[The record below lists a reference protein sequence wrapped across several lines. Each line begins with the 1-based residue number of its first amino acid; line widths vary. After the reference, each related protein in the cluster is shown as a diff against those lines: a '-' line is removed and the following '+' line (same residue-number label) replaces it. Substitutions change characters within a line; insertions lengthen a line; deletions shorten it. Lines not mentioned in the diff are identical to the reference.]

1 MVTGTPANPFQPRA
15 DEAERQTQLD
25 RMKRTAT
32 GMLAV
37 AGVILVVARVFEP
50 RYPWLGYVRATA
62 EASVVGGLADWF
74 AVTAIFRH
82 PLGIPIPH
90 TAIIGR
96 QKDRIGRIMGNFVQ
110 QYFLSR
116 ESVAAKLRDM
126 RIAERV
132 MQWLADPG
140 NASRIAGQVAG
151 GLARA
156 LEALPDED
164 MRRLIQ
170 QGAADRIRAVK
181 VAPVLGKTL
190 SLVVAGD
197 RHQELLNQ
205 ALTLTAKAVTENR
218 DLIRQKVKAASP
230 WWVPKPVD
238 ERIYQRIVLAIEG
251 LLREITADPAHPV
264 RERFD
269 RAIRDFVEQLQHSP
283 EAGAR
288 AEALKAE
295 WLSEETLAELSSWVW
310 ESTRRAVAG
319 YASRPEDAEPGPIAR
334 GVSAFGSSMLANP
347 ARLAELEE
355 FIVTVVAEALERHR
369 HEAADMIARTVERW
383 DPEATS
389 RRMELA
395 VGRDLQFVRIN
406 GTLVGGLV
414 GLLLYAVPRLFG
426 K

>member
-1 MVTGTPANPFQPRA
+1 MTDPFRPRA
-15 DEAERQTQLD
+15 DEAERQAQLD

-32 GMLAV
+32 GMLGLAGAV
-37 AGVILVVARVFEP
+37 LVAARILES

-116 ESVAAKLRDM
+116 EALAAKLRDM
-126 RIAERV
+126 RIAERA
-132 MQWLADPG
+132 MRWLADPANG
-140 NASRIAGQVAG
+140 ERIAAQVAS
-151 GLARA
+151 GLSRA
-156 LEALPDED
+156 LDALPDDTIRE
-164 MRRLIQ
+164 LIR
-170 QGAADRIRAVK
+170 QGAADRIRALR

-197 RHQELLNQ
+197 RHQELLDQ
-205 ALTLTAKAVTENR
+205 ALGLAAQAVAENR
-218 DLIRQKVKAASP
+218 DLIRRKVKASSP
-230 WWVPKPVD
+230 WWIPGPVD
-238 ERIYQRIVLAIEG
+238 ERIYQRIVAAIET
-251 LLREITADPAHPV
+251 LLQEIAADPAHPV
-264 RERFD
+264 RARFD
-269 RAIRDFVEQLQHSP
+269 RAIRDVVERLQHSP
-283 EAGAR
+283 EAAAR

-295 WLSEETLAELSSWVW
+295 WLSEETIAELSAWIW
-310 ESTRRAVAG
+310 GALRQAVAG
-319 YASRPEDAEPGPIAR
+319 YAARGATRDPGPLAR
-334 GVSAFGSSMLANP
+334 GLGAFGRSMLDSP
-347 ARLAELEE
+347 ERLAELEA
-355 FIVTVVAEALERHR
+355 FLVGVLADALERHR
-369 HEAADMIARTVERW
+369 HEAADLIARTVARW

-414 GLLLYAVPRLFG
+414 GLLLYAVPRLF

>member
-1 MVTGTPANPFQPRA
+1 MTDPFRPRA
-15 DEAERQTQLD
+15 DEAERQAQLD
-25 RMKRTAT
+25 RMKRRAA
-32 GMLAV
+32 GLLAL
-37 AGVILVVARVFEP
+37 AGAILVAARILEP

-96 QKDRIGRIMGNFVQ
+96 QKDRIGRIIGNFVQ
-110 QYFLSR
+110 QYFFSR
-116 ESVAAKLRDM
+116 EAIALKLREM
-126 RIAERV
+126 HIAERV
-132 MQWLADPG
+132 MTWLADPANG
-140 NASRIAGQVAG
+140 EQIASQVAG

-156 LEALPDED
+156 LEALPDEK
-164 MRRLIQ
+164 MRELIQ
-170 QGAADRIRAVK
+170 QGAADRIRAVR

-190 SLVVAGD
+190 ALVVAGD

-205 ALTLTAKAVTENR
+205 ALGFAAQAVTENR
-218 DLIRQKVKAASP
+218 ELIRQKVKASSP
-230 WWVPKPVD
+230 WWIPGPVD
-238 ERIYQRIVLAIEG
+238 ERIYQRIVVAIET
-251 LLREITADPAHPV
+251 LLTDITANPAHPV
-264 RERFD
+264 RARFD
-269 RAIRDFVEQLQHSP
+269 TAIRDFVERLQHSP

-295 WLSEETLAELSSWVW
+295 WLSDDTIADLSAWVW
-310 ESTRRAVAG
+310 DATRKAVAG
-319 YASRPEDAEPGPIAR
+319 YAARSDEAGPRPLAR
-334 GVSAFGSSMLANP
+334 GLSAFAGSMLENRD
-347 ARLAELEE
+347 RLVELEE
-355 FIVTVVAEALERHR
+355 FLVGVLAEALERHR
-369 HEAADMIARTVERW
+369 HEAEDLIARTVARW
-383 DPEATS
+383 DPDATS

-414 GLLLYAVPRLFG
+414 GLLLYAIPKLLG

>member
-1 MVTGTPANPFQPRA
+1 MSGNPFLPRA
-15 DEAERQTQLD
+15 DQAERQAPLD
-25 RMKRTAT
+25 RMKRIAAA
-32 GMLAV
+32 MLAV
-37 AGVILVVARVFEP
+37 AGVILVLARIFEP

-116 ESVAAKLRDM
+116 EAIAAKLREM
-126 RIAERV
+126 GIAERV
-132 MQWLADPG
+132 MSWLADPVHG
-140 NASRIAGQVAG
+140 EQIAAQVAS

-156 LEALPDED
+156 LEALPDEK
-164 MRRLIQ
+164 MRELIQ
-170 QGAADRIRAVK
+170 QGATDRLRAVR

-205 ALTLTAKAVTENR
+205 ALGFAAQAVGENR
-218 DLIRQKVKAASP
+218 ELIRQKVKASSP
-230 WWVPKPVD
+230 WWIPGPVD
-238 ERIYQRIVLAIEG
+238 EKIYQRIVVAIET
-251 LLREITADPAHPV
+251 LLRDITENPTHPV
-264 RERFD
+264 RARFD
-269 RAIRDFVEQLQHSP
+269 QAIRDFVDRLEHSP
-283 EAGAR
+283 ETGAR

-295 WLSEETLAELSSWVW
+295 WLSDETVADLSAWVW
-310 ESTRRAVAG
+310 DATRKAVAG
-319 YASRPEDAEPGPIAR
+319 YATRSDEAGPRPLAR
-334 GVSAFGSSMLANP
+334 GLAAFAESILEDRQ
-347 ARLAELEE
+347 RLAELEE
-355 FIVTVVAEALERHR
+355 FLIGAVAEALERHR
-369 HEAADMIARTVERW
+369 HEAADLIARTVARW

-414 GLLLYAVPRLFG
+414 GLFLYVLAKLMA
-426 K
+426 

>member
-1 MVTGTPANPFQPRA
+1 MTNPANPFQPRA
-15 DEAERQTQLD
+15 DEAERQRQLD

-37 AGVILVVARVFEP
+37 AAVILVVARIFEA

-90 TAIIGR
+90 TAIIGK
-96 QKDRIGRIMGNFVQ
+96 QKDRIGKIMGNFVQ
-110 QYFLSR
+110 QHFLSR
-116 ESVAAKLRDM
+116 EAISVKLREM
-126 RIAERV
+126 GIAERV
-132 MQWLADPG
+132 MSWLAEPANG
-140 NASRIAGQVAG
+140 ERISSQVAG

-156 LEALPDED
+156 LEALPAEQ
-164 MRRLIQ
+164 MQQLITQ
-170 QGAADRIRAVK
+170 NAVDRIRAVQ

-190 SLVVAGD
+190 ALVVEGD

-205 ALTLTAKAVTENR
+205 AIGFAAQAVTENR
-218 DLIRQKVKAASP
+218 DLIRQKVKASSP
-230 WWVPKPVD
+230 WWIPGPVD
-238 ERIYQRIVLAIEG
+238 EKIYQRIVVAIET
-251 LLREITADPAHPV
+251 LLKDITTNPAHPV
-264 RERFD
+264 RSRFD
-269 RAIRDFVEQLQHSP
+269 RAIRDFVERLEHSP
-283 EAGAR
+283 ETGAR

-295 WLSEETLAELSSWVW
+295 WLSEETVADLSKWVW
-310 ESTRRAVAG
+310 EATRKAVAG
-319 YASRPEDAEPGPIAR
+319 YASRSDEREPGPLAR
-334 GVSAFGSSMLANP
+334 GLSAFATSMLANP
-347 ARLAELEE
+347 ERLRELEE
-355 FIVTVVAEALERHR
+355 FLVGLLAESLERHR
-369 HEAADMIARTVERW
+369 HEAADMIARTVARW

-414 GLLLYAVPRLFG
+414 GLLLYSIPRLF
-426 K
+426 